1 MDSQEKYGVLIIGG
15 NRSHQEGYSR
25 TFAAD
30 PRCRLIASS
39 DERDAPLDR
48 VELNRALAE
57 ELDIPY
63 IPDLEEAL
71 ARDDVH
77 IVCSC
82 VETERRGRIG
92 ARCAEAGKHV
102 YLDKPLALNPDDAAK
117 IVAAVKR
124 AGVRTQMYSN
134 IHDPTAQAARQALNR
149 GDIGELR
156 AIHCDV
162 VFAKGHPGS
171 APVGN
176 KRVEKPNVERYTF
189 VDAKREMFDIGV
201 YAVAMVNWLTRK
213 KVKTVYANTGNYFF
227 KGHFDRDVEDFGAMV
242 LTLEDGVTA
251 TVAGGR
257 FGWLTHPQG
266 GMRGLHIVGTQDTLT
281 FDPSKSHLEVFADE
295 PVFQPP
301 PPHPLDPTGM
311 WGSTQTKS
319 TGPPK
324 RQWVSVSDAQ
334 GRDEI
339 ASFVD
344 CVENGVESEMNAE
357 MAAPSISVITAA
369 FQSAASGKV
378 VQID

>member
-15 NRSHQEGYSR
+15 HRSHQEGYSR
-25 TFAAD
+25 LFAAD

-39 DERDAPLDR
+39 DELDAPSDR
-48 VELNRALAE
+48 VELNRALAR

-63 IPDLEEAL
+63 ISDLEEAL

-82 VETERRGRIG
+82 VETERRGRVG

-124 AGVRTQMYSN
+124 SGVRTQMYTN
-134 IHDPTAQAARQALNR
+134 IHNPPAQAARQALDR
-149 GDIGELR
+149 GDVGELR

-162 VFAKGHPGS
+162 LFAKGHPGS
-171 APVGN
+171 APAGN
-176 KRVEKPNVERYTF
+176 KRIEKPTVERYTF

-213 KVKTVYANTGNYFF
+213 TVKTVYANTANYFF
-227 KGHFDRDVEDFGAMV
+227 KGHFDRDVEDFGAMA

-251 TVAGGR
+251 TVSGGR
-257 FGWLTHPQG
+257 IGWLSHPQG
-266 GMRGLHIVGTQDTLT
+266 GIWRLHLVGTRDTLT

-295 PVFQPP
+295 PTFQPP
-301 PPHPLDPTGM
+301 PPNPLDPTGM

-324 RQWVSVSDAQ
+324 QHWVSVSDGQ
-334 GRDEI
+334 GQEEI
-339 ASFVD
+339 SSFVD
-344 CVENGVESEMNAE
+344 CVDNGVESEMNAE
-357 MAAPSISVITAA
+357 MAAQSVAVITAA

-378 VQID
+378 VQIG

>member
-1 MDSQEKYGVLIIGG
+1 MDSQEKYGVLLIGG
-15 NRSHQEGYSR
+15 HRSHQENYSR
-25 TFAAD
+25 LFAAD

-39 DERDAPLDR
+39 DELDAPSDR
-48 VELNRALAE
+48 VELNCALAE
-57 ELDIPY
+57 ELNLPY

-77 IVCSC
+77 IVSLC
-82 VETERRGRIG
+82 VETERRGRVG
-92 ARCAEAGKHV
+92 ARCAEAGKHL
-102 YLDKPLALNPDDAAK
+102 YLDKPLALNPNDAAK

-124 AGVRTQMYSN
+124 AGVRSQMYTN
-134 IHDPTAQAARQALNR
+134 IHNPPAQAARQALNR

-162 VFAKGHPGS
+162 LFAKGHPGS
-171 APVGN
+171 APAGN
-176 KRVEKPNVERYTF
+176 KRIEKPTVERYTF

-213 KVKTVYANTGNYFF
+213 TVKTVYANTANYFF
-227 KGHFDRDVEDFGAMV
+227 KGHFDRDVEDFGAMA

-251 TVAGGR
+251 TVTGGR
-257 FGWLTHPQG
+257 IGWLSHPQG
-266 GMRGLHIVGTQDTLT
+266 GIWRLHLVGTRDTLT

-295 PVFQPP
+295 PTFQPP
-301 PPHPLDPTGM
+301 PPNPLDPTGM

-324 RQWVSVSDAQ
+324 RHWVSVSDGQ
-334 GRDEI
+334 GREDI
-339 ASFVD
+339 SSFVD
-344 CVENGVESEMNAE
+344 CVDNGVESEMNAE
-357 MAAPSISVITAA
+357 MAAQSVAVITAA

-378 VQID
+378 VQIG

>member
-15 NRSHQEGYSR
+15 HRSHQEGYSR
-25 TFAAD
+25 LFAAD

-39 DERDAPLDR
+39 DELDAPSDR
-48 VELNRALAE
+48 VELNRALAR

-63 IPDLEEAL
+63 ISDLEEAL

-82 VETERRGRIG
+82 VETERRGRVG

-124 AGVRTQMYSN
+124 SGVRTQMYTN
-134 IHDPTAQAARQALNR
+134 IHNPPAQAARQALNR

-162 VFAKGHPGS
+162 LFAKGHPGS
-171 APVGN
+171 APAGN
-176 KRVEKPNVERYTF
+176 KRIEKPTVERYTF

-213 KVKTVYANTGNYFF
+213 TVKTVYANTANYFF
-227 KGHFDRDVEDFGAMV
+227 KGHFDRNVEDFGAMA

-251 TVAGGR
+251 TVSGGR
-257 FGWLTHPQG
+257 IGWLSHPQG
-266 GMRGLHIVGTQDTLT
+266 GIWRLHLVGTRDTLT

-295 PVFQPP
+295 PTFQPP
-301 PPHPLDPTGM
+301 PPNPLDPTGM

-324 RQWVSVSDAQ
+324 QHWVSVSDGQ
-334 GRDEI
+334 GQEEI
-339 ASFVD
+339 SSFVD
-344 CVENGVESEMNAE
+344 CVDNGVESEMNAE
-357 MAAPSISVITAA
+357 MAAQSVAVITAA

-378 VQID
+378 VQIG

>member
-15 NRSHQEGYSR
+15 HRSHQEGYSR
-25 TFAAD
+25 LFAAD

-39 DERDAPLDR
+39 DELDAPSDR
-48 VELNRALAE
+48 VELNRALAR

-63 IPDLEEAL
+63 ISDLEEAL

-82 VETERRGRIG
+82 VETERRGRVG
-92 ARCAEAGKHV
+92 ARCAEARKHV

-124 AGVRTQMYSN
+124 SGVRTQMYTN
-134 IHDPTAQAARQALNR
+134 IHNPPAQAARQALDR
-149 GDIGELR
+149 GDVGELR

-162 VFAKGHPGS
+162 LFAKGHPGS
-171 APVGN
+171 APAGN
-176 KRVEKPNVERYTF
+176 KRIEKPTVERYTF

-213 KVKTVYANTGNYFF
+213 TVKTVYANTANYFF
-227 KGHFDRDVEDFGAMV
+227 KGHFDRDVEDFGAMA

-251 TVAGGR
+251 TVSGGR
-257 FGWLTHPQG
+257 IGWLSHPQG
-266 GMRGLHIVGTQDTLT
+266 GIWRLHLVGTRDTLT

-295 PVFQPP
+295 PTFRPP
-301 PPHPLDPTGM
+301 PPNPLDPTGM

-324 RQWVSVSDAQ
+324 QHWVSVSDGQ
-334 GRDEI
+334 GREEI

-344 CVENGVESEMNAE
+344 CVDNDVESEMNAE
-357 MAAPSISVITAA
+357 MAAQSVAVITAA

-378 VQID
+378 VQIG

>member
-15 NRSHQEGYSR
+15 HRSHQEGYSR
-25 TFAAD
+25 LFAAD

-39 DERDAPLDR
+39 DELDAPSDR
-48 VELNRALAE
+48 VELNRALAR

-63 IPDLEEAL
+63 ISDLEEAL

-82 VETERRGRIG
+82 VETERRGRVG
-92 ARCAEAGKHV
+92 ARCAESGKHV

-124 AGVRTQMYSN
+124 SGVRTQMYTN
-134 IHDPTAQAARQALNR
+134 IHNPPAQAARQALDR
-149 GDIGELR
+149 GDVGDLR

-162 VFAKGHPGS
+162 LFAKGHPGS
-171 APVGN
+171 APAGN
-176 KRVEKPNVERYTF
+176 KRIEKPTVERYTF

-213 KVKTVYANTGNYFF
+213 TVKTVYANTANYFF
-227 KGHFDRDVEDFGAMV
+227 KRNFDRDVDDRGAMA

-251 TVAGGR
+251 TVSGGR
-257 FGWLTHPQG
+257 IGWLSHPQG
-266 GMRGLHIVGTQDTLT
+266 GIWRLHLVGTRDTLT

-295 PVFQPP
+295 PTFRPP
-301 PPHPLDPTGM
+301 PPNPLDPTGM

-324 RQWVSVSDAQ
+324 QHWVSVSDGQ
-334 GRDEI
+334 GREEI

-344 CVENGVESEMNAE
+344 CVDNDVESEMNAE
-357 MAAPSISVITAA
+357 MAAQSVAVITAA

-378 VQID
+378 VQIG

>member
-15 NRSHQEGYSR
+15 HRSHQEGYSR
-25 TFAAD
+25 LFAAD

-39 DERDAPLDR
+39 DELDAPSDR
-48 VELNRALAE
+48 VELNRALAR

-63 IPDLEEAL
+63 ISDLEEAL

-82 VETERRGRIG
+82 VETERRGRVG

-124 AGVRTQMYSN
+124 SGVRTQMYTN
-134 IHDPTAQAARQALNR
+134 IHNPPAQAARQALDR
-149 GDIGELR
+149 GDVGELR

-162 VFAKGHPGS
+162 LFSQGHPGS
-171 APVGN
+171 SPAGN
-176 KRVEKPNVERYTF
+176 KRIEKPTVERYTF

-213 KVKTVYANTGNYFF
+213 TVKTVYANTANYFF
-227 KGHFDRDVEDFGAMV
+227 KGHFDRNVEDFGAMA

-251 TVAGGR
+251 TVSGGR
-257 FGWLTHPQG
+257 IGWLSHPQG
-266 GMRGLHIVGTQDTLT
+266 GIWRLHLVGTRDTLT

-295 PVFQPP
+295 PTFQPP
-301 PPHPLDPTGM
+301 PPNPLDPTGM

-324 RQWVSVSDAQ
+324 QHWVSVSDGQ
-334 GRDEI
+334 GQEEI
-339 ASFVD
+339 SSFVD
-344 CVENGVESEMNAE
+344 CVDNGVESEMNAE
-357 MAAPSISVITAA
+357 MAAQSVAVITAA

-378 VQID
+378 VQIG